1 MSQCMLCYKDRCA
14 VKLFEIPSIPI
25 AEHIGHSQ
33 LRNILLFIHVHD
45 VVMGGVPPLE
55 QSRAVTLYTL
65 YSDSVYYAAV
75 YATLD
80 VSFTMWYSY
89 NIDIMC
95 FYVNIIMFTSRHAF
109 VRIVYYYY

>member
-25 AEHIGHSQ
+25 ADHIGHSQ

-65 YSDSVYYAAV
+65 YSDSVMCILCSSLCYPRCVIYYV
-75 YATLD
+75 
-80 VSFTMWYSY
+80 V
-89 NIDIMC
+89 
-95 FYVNIIMFTSRHAF
+95 
-109 VRIVYYYY
+109 